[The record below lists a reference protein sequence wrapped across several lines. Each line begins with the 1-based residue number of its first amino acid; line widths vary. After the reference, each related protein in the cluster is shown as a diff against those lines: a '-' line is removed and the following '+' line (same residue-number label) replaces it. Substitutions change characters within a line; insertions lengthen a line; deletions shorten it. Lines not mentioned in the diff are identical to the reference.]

1 MKCFTYE
8 NCVIRMRT
16 CPIKLIQKVI
26 TKEVKTVS
34 PRGSTQ
40 YNDNPG
46 MCLPI
51 GFHFQLKFRD
61 MVIPLA
67 YFGTGLCFLHLY
79 SGTGL
84 YCLRLYSGTYQIV
97 VKNSNILPK
106 SSCSKRLHKDDSEQ
120 KMYQIESLALDHG

>member
-79 SGTGL
+79 SGTD
-84 YCLRLYSGTYQIV
+84 QIA
-97 VKNSNILPK
+97 VKYLNILLK
-106 SSCSKRLHKDDSEQ
+106 SSCRPPNEDNEQ
-120 KMYQIESLALDHG
+120 KMYLIECFALDHG